1 MINPKIEIKL
11 ALRKILS
18 FLKKYKDNNAMQ
30 TIKISTWPLDIV
42 AKRGKL
48 IPTMINAFGLR
59 LKSLFFIIKK
69 VNNNIL
75 EREIRLKMFFESSY
89 GNDASGAKI

>member
-11 ALRKILS
+11 ALKKILS
-18 FLKKYKDNNAMQ
+18 LLKKYKDNNAML
-30 TIKISTWPLDIV
+30 TIIISTWPLDIV

-48 IPTMINAFGLR
+48 IPTMIKEFGLK

-69 VNNNIL
+69 LNNKIL

-89 GNDASGAKI
+89 GKDARGAKI

>member
-1 MINPKIEIKL
+1 
-11 ALRKILS
+11 
-18 FLKKYKDNNAMQ
+18 
-30 TIKISTWPLDIV
+30 
-42 AKRGKL
+42 
-48 IPTMINAFGLR
+48 MINAFGLR

-89 GNDASGAKI
+89 GKDARGAKI